1 MIAAPPVGLA
11 PGDRAPNFALP
22 DHRGKH
28 SMFYERTR
36 GRLNIL
42 LLLGAYRDP
51 RGPATLRAF
60 ADRAQQL
67 EAADIDLFVITL
79 ADAPTVRAAELPF
92 HLWSDPESKVLR
104 AYFDGLGLD
113 LGGAGDEALALLLDA
128 NQRLLAVERG
138 HGGELA
144 ERALAFYRARSAPL
158 ASRIRAAVAPVLLIP
173 ELIDPAMCRA
183 LAALAEGGPLTG
195 AGRPGGQEVADPR
208 IVGPL
213 RRVIGRRVAPE
224 LTRAFSFAGISFDGL
239 HLHRRDAGPGERIAA
254 RREAAVPGHAER
266 RFLLSIDLDAEG
278 YAGGELNFPEYG
290 SDLYRAGTGGGT
302 VFSCSLIADVQPVT
316 RGRRLEL
323 RSYLKALPAQA

>member
-42 LLLGAYRDP
+42 LLLGAYRDS

-79 ADAPTVRAAELPF
+79 ADAPTVRA
-92 HLWSDPESKVLR
+92 LR
-104 AYFDGLGLD
+104 AYLDGLGLD
-113 LGGAGDEALALLLDA
+113 LGSAGDEALALLLDA

-138 HGGELA
+138 HGGGLA
-144 ERALAFYRARSAPL
+144 ERVLAFYRARPAPP
-158 ASRIRAAVAPVLLIP
+158 APRIRSAVAPVLLIP
-173 ELIDPAMCRA
+173 ELIDLAMCRA

-213 RRVIGRRVAPE
+213 RRVIGRRLAPE
-224 LTRAFSFAGISFDGL
+224 LTRVFSFAGISFEGL

-278 YAGGELNFPEYG
+278 YAGGELSFPEYG
-290 SDLYRAGTGGGT
+290 PDLYRAGTGGGT
-302 VFSCSLIADVQPVT
+302 VFSCSLIADVRPVT

-323 RSYLKALPAQA
+323 RSYLKALPAQT